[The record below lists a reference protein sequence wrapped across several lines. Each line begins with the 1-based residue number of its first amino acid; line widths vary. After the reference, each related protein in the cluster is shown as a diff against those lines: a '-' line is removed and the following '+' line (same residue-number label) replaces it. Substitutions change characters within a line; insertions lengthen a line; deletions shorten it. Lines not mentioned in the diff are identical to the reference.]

1 MMSLQSASP
10 AAENALQP
18 YTKRTGPAK
27 IFMQH
32 FCFSSCGNQEVS
44 HESWVRKNALNV
56 QMIPQKLAKNISKKI
71 SHPRYR
77 FVFFSLSKIFGW
89 GFWSSQRNPSLSW
102 FPRNTRRAEVARNFF
117 FFAPANLPPFRRLV
131 GNWMVRAGS
140 QSVRVSA
147 VNFLEVC
154 GIDSPLKDLPPGN

>member
-1 MMSLQSASP
+1 
-10 AAENALQP
+10 
-18 YTKRTGPAK
+18 
-27 IFMQH
+27 MQH
-32 FCFSSCGNQEVS
+32 FASQAVAIKRSN
-44 HESWVRKNALNV
+44 ESWVRKNALNL
-56 QMIPQKLAKNISKKI
+56 QIIPKIWQKTSRK
-71 SHPRYR
+71 RYIYIHVIVSFHFFPFQR
-77 FVFFSLSKIFGW
+77 FDGL

-154 GIDSPLKDLPPGN
+154 GIDSPLKDLPSRELIYPTWGKGKSSSKCHFWGIC